1 VNAHDFDCCS
11 GVSRPNI
18 TAETGCSSCFDR
30 REYEL
35 RLALAG
41 LHGRFAE
48 REKMRVEGRGYTDVA
63 DDMRDLLGA
72 LDGLVKS
79 DD

>member
-1 VNAHDFDCCS
+1 MSS

-18 TAETGCSSCFDR
+18 TPESACSSCYDR

-48 REKMRVEGRGYTDVA
+48 RQRMRAEGRGYTDVA
-63 DDMRDLLGA
+63 DDMRELLA
-72 LDGLVKS
+72 ELDGLVS
-79 DD
+79 GDG